1 MSRVR
6 YAALFLFTTAWAY
19 AQTTGAATIVGT
31 VTDNTGAVIAGAKIT
46 VVSPSMGFN
55 FEGVTNSEGY
65 YLVPYLRPGA
75 YNLTVESQGFKKY
88 VRSGIELRTNEQP
101 RIDVV
106 LDVGSVADSVEVQA
120 SAPLLETETTISGGI
135 MEGKTIVKIP
145 IMQKLTFRILPYLP
159 NTQVIN
165 GLHLNGQRER
175 SMGYSLDGLGA
186 KEPVTGANVTPRSL
200 D

>member
-6 YAALFLFTTAWAY
+6 YAALFLFTTACAY

-120 SAPLLETETTISGGI
+120 SAPLLETEPPAGSLIVVGATNPNAGELTRDGGCCHVVGSI
-135 MEGKTIVKIP
+135 KSATGEPTVIVVEQNP
-145 IMQKLTFRILPYLP
+145 
-159 NTQVIN
+159 
-165 GLHLNGQRER
+165 
-175 SMGYSLDGLGA
+175 
-186 KEPVTGANVTPRSL
+186 PR
-200 D
+200 